1 MDRLELAFLRE
12 IRASDILSV
21 DTNLRMK
28 YFFFFSKY
36 WVLFNG
42 FISSLATMRVSMASS

>member
-28 YFFFFSKY
+28 YFFFSKY
-36 WVLFNG
+36 WVLYNG